1 MLPSNSAE
9 IVERVNANAFVYFAS
24 SHSETKLTQRE
35 DITRYVSGLPHYI
48 ANTVLMSDIE
58 PEQLVDSIAEVVA
71 DYQALNVPGGWFIQT
86 LPSND
91 SLRAEL
97 ERAGFRKLFE
107 NPGMIADLSALELD
121 EELPTEISV
130 KMVEN
135 LSDLKDWSSV
145 LTEVFH
151 LPDELQGLFTDP
163 FRIAGFGPEQKLR
176 AYLAY
181 FNGVPVA
188 TSSLYCDE
196 GVGGIFCVSTLKSA
210 RGKGLG
216 RAVTQAAMVDAH
228 QLGLKF
234 AILQSSEIAI
244 SVYKKL
250 GFEEC
255 GMFERWVINM

>member
-107 NPGMIADLSALELD
+107 NPGMIADL
-121 EELPTEISV
+121 
-130 KMVEN
+130 
-135 LSDLKDWSSV
+135 
-145 LTEVFH
+145 
-151 LPDELQGLFTDP
+151 
-163 FRIAGFGPEQKLR
+163 
-176 AYLAY
+176 
-181 FNGVPVA
+181 
-188 TSSLYCDE
+188 
-196 GVGGIFCVSTLKSA
+196 
-210 RGKGLG
+210 
-216 RAVTQAAMVDAH
+216 
-228 QLGLKF
+228 
-234 AILQSSEIAI
+234 
-244 SVYKKL
+244 
-250 GFEEC
+250 
-255 GMFERWVINM
+255 